1 MGKKLSN
8 IETVDALCNVTR
20 RRRRTWLATLT
31 EEQQQQCSEVR
42 DRVQAESLPANTVAR
57 NLIEHFE
64 LAVSTQTVAKWL
76 TESPA

>member
-31 EEQQQQCSEVR
+31 EEQQQQCFDVR
-42 DRVQAESLPANTVAR
+42 DRVKAESLPAKTVAR
-57 NLIEHFE
+57 NMIEHFG
-64 LAVSTQTVAKWL
+64 LSVSSQTVAKWL
-76 TESPA
+76 AESPA